1 MSPSNIKLLIMF
13 TVLAICVY
21 VINNCS
27 NSKAVEKYRDP
38 VWMNK
43 SKLQNNYYT
52 RSNGSIY
59 GQCGQPF
66 DMFSGYPSYP
76 KAY

>member
-1 MSPSNIKLLIMF
+1 MNNIKLFSILI
-13 TVLAICVY
+13 VLAICIYLTTVY
-21 VINNCS
+21 RS
-27 NSKAVEKYRDP
+27 NKAVEQYRDP
-38 VWMNK
+38 IWMNK
-43 SKLQNNYYT
+43 TKLHDYYT

-59 GQCGQPF
+59 GSCGKNW